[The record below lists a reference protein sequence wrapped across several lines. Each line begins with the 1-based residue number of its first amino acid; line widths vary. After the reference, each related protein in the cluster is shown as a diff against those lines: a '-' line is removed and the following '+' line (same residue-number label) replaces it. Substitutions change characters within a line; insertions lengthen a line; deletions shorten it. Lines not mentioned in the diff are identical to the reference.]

1 MKICYSNTTDGITL
15 MLKRLSAITACLLLL
30 SCQSS
35 TVVTDYDTSIDFSN
49 VHYYQWDKSI
59 NSNDPLMS
67 QRLLK
72 ALKKHLPLTRLK
84 QATNNR
90 PADLEVQANIKS
102 IQRTQ
107 EPNSRGTIGLGGGGR
122 NTLFGISL
130 SVPLSSETIVKDVT
144 ITIIFKDIKTKNTLW
159 KGDHRFTV
167 EADKPDA
174 INQMIDKTTEE
185 ILLQYPPKPESS

>member
-1 MKICYSNTTDGITL
+1 